1 LNVGHALPTVAQ
13 ALIYITIVQVQF
25 ETLTLLILSAVGGSW
40 FGASIVA
47 GLPKRSIQR
56 GMGMALV
63 VAAALMVMTAL
74 NRFPGGGAALE
85 LAGTKL
91 VVACAITFVL
101 GALMTLGIGAYALT
115 AAVAAIAPSALVLIT
130 ARAAAGIGAAMV
142 FGTSLAFVSLVYP
155 EEERGRAIGT
165 VVAMLVVGF
174 AAGTLAGGALT
185 DFVSWRALFVPVVVI
200 AGAVAWYSAR
210 HVEVECALARGR
222 SYDRTG
228 AALWAGSLLALMV
241 GLSTLP
247 AWTGLLLA
255 VTGAVG
261 IALFVRLE
269 QRLADPLLDLGLL
282 RRPCFGLGNLS
293 VLLFYAGTF
302 APGLLLSLYLQ
313 QIRGYGA
320 GPAAL
325 LLVLSPIVMA
335 VLSRP
340 AGRAADRID
349 PRAVAAA
356 GAVVAGA
363 SLAILTVLSS
373 GISIWAVV
381 VALVLI

>member
-1 LNVGHALPTVAQ
+1 
-13 ALIYITIVQVQF
+13 
-25 ETLTLLILSAVGGSW
+25 
-40 FGASIVA
+40 
-47 GLPKRSIQR
+47 
-56 GMGMALV
+56 
-63 VAAALMVMTAL
+63 
-74 NRFPGGGAALE
+74 
-85 LAGTKL
+85 
-91 VVACAITFVL
+91 
-101 GALMTLGIGAYALT
+101 
-115 AAVAAIAPSALVLIT
+115 
-130 ARAAAGIGAAMV
+130 
-142 FGTSLAFVSLVYP
+142 
-155 EEERGRAIGT
+155 
-165 VVAMLVVGF
+165 
-174 AAGTLAGGALT
+174 
-185 DFVSWRALFVPVVVI
+185 
-200 AGAVAWYSAR
+200 
-210 HVEVECALARGR
+210 
-222 SYDRTG
+222 
-228 AALWAGSLLALMV
+228 
-241 GLSTLP
+241 
-247 AWTGLLLA
+247 
-255 VTGAVG
+255 VG
-261 IALFVRLE
+261 IVLFVRLE

-302 APGLLLSLYLQ
+302 APGLLLSIYLQ

-381 VALVLI
+381 AALVLIGAGPALYAAPLVRIILAPVERDRYALASSAEESMRLVGITMAFGSAAALFTLLLGGIPAAAAPPEALLGAVRLVAWLDLVLVAASLAVLLLLHPETRDQATGS